1 MYEYDEDCLK
11 VFLKNQSQLFDE
23 PVAETLEEAEAFLED
38 CMAVIVDSLEEV
50 REYFEENGA
59 DVDGMSDEELE
70 EASEVFALPG
80 GQYLVGSG
88 SVGGTVPILQSNWV
102 SAREYDCI
110 PRKKK
115 GRTERYK
122 SRSHL
127 TVAFFS
133 ASSMASKMTWE
144 VRIILRKWKY
154 FQETVCRIPALQYL
168 RSPAG
173 SAETLL

>member
-38 CMAVIVDSLEEV
+38 CMAVIVYSLQEV

-80 GQYLVGSG
+80 GQYLVVEG
-88 SVGGTVPILQSNWV
+88 
-102 SAREYDCI
+102 
-110 PRKKK
+110 
-115 GRTERYK
+115 
-122 SRSHL
+122 
-127 TVAFFS
+127 
-133 ASSMASKMTWE
+133 
-144 VRIILRKWKY
+144 
-154 FQETVCRIPALQYL
+154 
-168 RSPAG
+168 
-173 SAETLL
+173 